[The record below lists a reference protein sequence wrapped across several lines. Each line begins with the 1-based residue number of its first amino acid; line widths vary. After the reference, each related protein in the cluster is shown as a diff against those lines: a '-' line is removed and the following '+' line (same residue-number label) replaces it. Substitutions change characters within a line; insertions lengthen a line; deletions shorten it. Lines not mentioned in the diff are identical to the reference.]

1 MLRVVRDGPSR
12 LIESQGVRMTRR
24 PAHIAML
31 SIPAHGHVNPSLEV
45 IRELVARGHR
55 VSYANDPAFAERI
68 EDTGAA
74 LVPYRTT
81 LPLTAESGAEGDWPS
96 DPVEVQEYFLR
107 DAQAMLPVLREA
119 FDRDRPDLFLYDIA
133 ACPARVLAENW
144 DVPVLQLSPTFVA
157 WEGFEQDVPEMF
169 EAIRRDGAA
178 YTAAFTAWL
187 AENGITGIDP
197 LDFMGRP
204 ARSLVLIPRALQPHA
219 DRVDPERYTFVGPAI
234 GDRSHQGSWTRPA
247 SAEKVLLVSLGS
259 AYTDR
264 PDFYRACLRAFG
276 DLPGWH
282 VVLQIGAHVDPAA
295 LGPLPANVEVHPW
308 VPQLA
313 VLEQADAFVTHAGMG
328 GTTEGLYCGVPMIA
342 VPQGA
347 DQYANADRL
356 VELGVGR
363 RLDPADVTPELLRTA
378 LLTLTTDPDVAA
390 RLAAIR
396 HELRTLGGAAYTA
409 DLIEAAL

>member
-1 MLRVVRDGPSR
+1 
-12 LIESQGVRMTRR
+12 MTRR
-24 PAHIAML
+24 PAHIAMV

-55 VSYANDPAFAERI
+55 VSYANDPAFAGPI
-68 EDTGAA
+68 EGTGAT

-81 LPLTAESGAEGDWPS
+81 LPLTGEDADWPE
-96 DPVEVQEYFLR
+96 DPVKVQEYFLR
-107 DAQAMLPVLREA
+107 DAEAMLPVLRDA

-133 ACPARVLAENW
+133 GCPARVLAENW
-144 DVPVLQLSPTFVA
+144 DVPILQLSPTFVA
-157 WEGFEQDVPEMF
+157 WDGYEDDFSELYD
-169 EAIRRDGAA
+169 AIRTDGHE
-178 YTAAFTAWL
+178 YTAGFTRWL

-197 LDFMGRP
+197 LDFLGKP
-204 ARSLVLIPRALQPHA
+204 TRSLALIPRALQPNA
-219 DRVDPERYTFVGPAI
+219 DRVDPERYTFVGPCL
-234 GDRSHQGSWTRPA
+234 GDRSEQGSWARPA
-247 SAEKVLLVSLGS
+247 DAERVLLISLGS
-259 AYTDR
+259 AYTDQ

-282 VVLQIGAHVDPAA
+282 VVLQIGKQVRAA
-295 LGPLPANVEVHPW
+295 DLGPVPANVEVHSW

-328 GTTEGLYCGVPMIA
+328 GATEGLYCGVPMIA

-347 DQYANADRL
+347 DQFANADRL
-356 VELGVGR
+356 VGLGVGR
-363 RLDPADVTPELLRTA
+363 RLDTDAPSDALRAA
-378 LLTLTTDPDVAA
+378 LLDLTADPAVAE

-396 HELRTLGGAAYTA
+396 HELRTMGGTAHTA